1 MKNPM
6 RKEPHSRL
14 GTIGHSVSDH
24 TADAGHKLREEFDDV
39 APKVAAAA
47 SKAAH
52 TVAEDVAP
60 RVAAAASKAAHTVT
74 EDVAPKVAAAASK
87 AAHTAVERSRPARA
101 EAASRGSAALS
112 GLLGAVTPEQID
124 RVSRRDAKRASRSRG
139 KIALLLAA
147 AGGAVAWALWWKRSE
162 PDLDPWEEEEVKE
175 PTEAVLDPHPTAD
188 PNPTVNPNPAADPG
202 KPETL

>member
-6 RKEPHSRL
+6 RKEPTHSRL

-24 TADAGHKLREEFDDV
+24 TTEAGHKVREEFDDV

-52 TVAEDVAP
+52 TVADDVAP
-60 RVAAAASKAAHTVT
+60 KVAAAASKAARTVT
-74 EDVAPKVAAAASK
+74 DDVAPKVAAAASK

-101 EAASRGSAALS
+101 EAASRSSAALS
-112 GLLGAVTPEQID
+112 GLLGAVTPEQIE
-124 RVSRRDAKRASRSRG
+124 RVSRRDAKRASRKRG
-139 KIALLLAA
+139 RIALLLAA

-162 PDLDPWEEEEVKE
+162 PDLDPWETEEVKE
-175 PTEAVLDPHPTAD
+175 PTEAVLDPEDH
-188 PNPTVNPNPAADPG
+188 G
-202 KPETL
+202 KPETS